1 MKGRADGAQGER
13 MANPLEGGSGGW
25 CTGSGGWGRS
35 FHFPLSRKK
44 KKRERENVDDA
55 PPSPGAKLC

>member
-1 MKGRADGAQGER
+1 MVHGLRRVGEEL
-13 MANPLEGGSGGW
+13 PFSPVKE
-25 CTGSGGWGRS
+25 
-35 FHFPLSRKK
+35 K